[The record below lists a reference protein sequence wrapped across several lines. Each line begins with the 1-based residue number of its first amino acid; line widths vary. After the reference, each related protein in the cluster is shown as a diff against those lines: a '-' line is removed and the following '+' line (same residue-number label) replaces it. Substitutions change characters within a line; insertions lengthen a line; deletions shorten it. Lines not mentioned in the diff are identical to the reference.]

1 MQTIKFGT
9 DGWRDIIAENFTV
22 ANVQRVAQ
30 AHAQSLKKQAA
41 TKVVIGFDTRFASQR
56 FANATAEVFA
66 ANGLEVLLCSSFA
79 PTPAVSFAVVHHQAS
94 SGVMI
99 TASHNPPEYNGYK
112 IKGSYGGSAT
122 PAIVQAIEAELTQV
136 EPIPTF
142 DPKKHHIRIIDPK
155 PDYFAGIA
163 KALNLELLRQYQGIL
178 YHDAMGGAGAGYI
191 KDFATWANL
200 PLEVREVRGQP
211 HPLFWGSNPEP
222 IDKNLEPL
230 MQALRSESGLVF
242 GTATDGDADRVGAV
256 LPGGVFMNSHQIFC
270 VLTQH
275 LYQKGLRGLVV
286 KTVSGT
292 QLIDK
297 LCAARGL
304 DLLETPIGFKYI
316 TDAMLE
322 SDVLIGGEE
331 SGGLASVG
339 HIPERDGIFNS
350 LLLLE
355 AVASKQTSLAQQFAT
370 LETELGLKH
379 AYDRVD
385 LHLPKVVTRAE
396 LEAAVGGLEHF
407 AGRRVLHKNQKD
419 GIKLQL
425 EGQVWMLF
433 RPSGTEPVLRLYCE
447 APDEQTVRQ
456 TLNAAV
462 EIFTQSSE

>member
-1 MQTIKFGT
+1 MNQTIKFGT
-9 DGWRDIIAENFTV
+9 DGWRDIIADNFTV

-41 TKVVIGFDTRFASQR
+41 IRVVIGFDTRFASAR
-56 FANATAEVFA
+56 FAKAAAEVFA

-79 PTPAVSFAVVHHQAS
+79 PTPAVSFAVVYHQAD

-112 IKGSYGGSAT
+112 VKGSYGGSAT
-122 PAIVQAIEAELTQV
+122 PAIVQAIEAELRQL
-136 EPIPTF
+136 EPFPTF
-142 DPKKHHIRIIDPK
+142 DPKKHHIQTIDPK
-155 PDYFAGIA
+155 SDYFAGMA
-163 KALNLELLRQYQGIL
+163 KALDLELLRQYQGVL

-191 KDFATWANL
+191 KDFAAWANL
-200 PLEVREVRGQP
+200 PLEVHEVRGQP

-230 MQALRSESGLVF
+230 MQALRSENGLVF

-256 LPGGVFMNSHQIFC
+256 LPGGVFLNSHQIFC
-270 VLTQH
+270 ILAQH
-275 LYQKGLRGLVV
+275 LYQKGLRGRVV

-297 LCAARGL
+297 LCQARGL

-322 SDVLIGGEE
+322 GDVLIGGEE
-331 SGGLASVG
+331 SGGLASLG

-355 AVASKQTSLAQQFAT
+355 AVASKQIGLSMQFAM
-370 LETELGLKH
+370 LEQELGLRH
-379 AYDRVD
+379 AYDRID
-385 LHLPKVVTRAE
+385 LHLERVLQKSD
-396 LEAAVGGLEHF
+396 LEQQLGNVDQF
-407 AGRRVLHKNQKD
+407 AGRAILQKHTKD
-419 GIKLQL
+419 GVKFMLS
-425 EGQVWMLF
+425 GNTWVLF
-433 RPSGTEPVLRLYCE
+433 RPSGTEPVLRLYSE
-447 APDEQTVRQ
+447 AQTIEEVQAILETARK
-456 TLNAAV
+456 LFA
-462 EIFTQSSE
+462 